1 MIKLNDLIVN
11 FDIFTILILILF
23 IFNYLSKI
31 SYEYLENE
39 KNQEFKYLS
48 KKMISINKKYTY
60 FFIAFII
67 YKFTN
72 LLGFNNY
79 IKFLISLLIGLIL
92 TINLLININL
102 SEVNEID

>member
-11 FDIFTILILILF
+11 LDIFTILILIFF
-23 IFNYLSKI
+23 IFNYLSKT

-39 KNQEFKYLS
+39 EFKYIS

-72 LLGFNNY
+72 LLGFNSY
-79 IKFLISLLIGLIL
+79 IKFLICLLIGLIL

-102 SEVNEID
+102 NEVNEN

>member
-11 FDIFTILILILF
+11 FDMFIILF
-23 IFNYLSKI
+23 LIFFIFKYFSKI

-39 KNQEFKYLS
+39 ANQEFKYIAE
-48 KKMISINKKYTY
+48 KMISINRKYTY

-79 IKFLISLLIGLIL
+79 IEFLIGLLIGLIL
-92 TINLLININL
+92 IINLLININL
-102 SEVNEID
+102 SEVREVD